1 MKHDV
6 SPAQRAPQLTA
17 AMEDYLKEIFHL
29 SMDGPVGTQALADRL
44 GVAAPSVTS
53 MVKRLSE
60 MQLVIHSPYHGID
73 LTPAGRTVAVEVVR
87 HHRLLE
93 LYLAEF
99 LDVPWD
105 QVHAEAERLEHV
117 ISEELESRIA
127 AKLGDPTHDP
137 HGDPIPSQD
146 GTVPSRAVRSLTQLT
161 SGESGRVAQIT
172 MQDGPVLQYLATL
185 GIRPGVAV
193 SVRSVAPF
201 GGVVTVQVGDGA
213 DGSSAL
219 GAELAQHI
227 LVSDCARPEHAE

>member
-1 MKHDV
+1 
-6 SPAQRAPQLTA
+6 
-17 AMEDYLKEIFHL
+17 
-29 SMDGPVGTQALADRL
+29 
-44 GVAAPSVTS
+44 

-60 MQLVIHSPYHGID
+60 MQLVVHSPYQGIA
-73 LTPAGRTVAVEVVR
+73 LTPAGRAVAIEVVR

-117 ISEELESRIA
+117 LSEELESRIA

-146 GTVPSRAVRSLTQLT
+146 GTVPARNVRALAQLADGDT
-161 SGESGRVAQIT
+161 GHVAQIT
-172 MQDGPVLQYLATL
+172 LQDGPVLQYLASL

-193 SVRSVAPF
+193 TVASVAPF
-201 GGVVTVQVGDGA
+201 GGVVTVRVGHEVPE
-213 DGSSAL
+213 SVAL
-219 GAELAQHI
+219 GEELARHVWVTD
-227 LVSDCARPEHAE
+227 LVPVGIAE